1 MLHSPIPAII
11 SVTFLVVICV
21 VVSQGLSDDE
31 VTGGVGVVGVVV
43 RRE

>member
-1 MLHSPIPAII
+1 MAPIPTVI

-31 VTGGVGVVGVVV
+31 ATGGVVGVGVVV

>member
-1 MLHSPIPAII
+1 MAPIPTVI

-31 VTGGVGVVGVVV
+31 ATEGGGVGVVVS
-43 RRE
+43 RE